1 MPGDELRM
9 AFVLAA
15 QTPSSRAEESG
26 SRPPSVKH
34 RSDEV
39 RGAEA
44 WRHRHLEREWF
55 AHTDG
60 RILDIMMSRS
70 ARRTRRRRSSR
81 WDNWQNHV
89 FAKTNGANCPAV
101 RKVPDCSTYRPLV
114 LQAMGQAS
122 LATRGLRA
130 KFGGCGPGFG
140 LPEVPRVLQRAW
152 GIVFFYV
159 SAIDRIPQ
167 ALVTDPYGANGDFL
181 TCDFDCAARLFE
193 KRPVPTVRFDAP

>member
-9 AFVLAA
+9 AFVLAS

-60 RILDIMMSRS
+60 RILDIIMSRS

-89 FAKTNGANCPAV
+89 FAKTNGANCPQFV
-101 RKVPDCSTYRPLV
+101 QNCSTYRPLV
-114 LQAMGQAS
+114 LQAMGQAKGHLLRENCGRSSVVVARDLACPRS
-122 LATRGLRA
+122 LAYFSA
-130 KFGGCGPGFG
+130 PG
-140 LPEVPRVLQRAW
+140 VLYFSR
-152 GIVFFYV
+152 
-159 SAIDRIPQ
+159 
-167 ALVTDPYGANGDFL
+167 
-181 TCDFDCAARLFE
+181 
-193 KRPVPTVRFDAP
+193 

>member
-9 AFVLAA
+9 AFVLAS

-39 RGAEA
+39 RGAGA

-81 WDNWQNHV
+81 WDNRHNHV
-89 FAKTNGANCPAV
+89 LAKTNGANCPAV
-101 RKVPDCSTYRPLV
+101 RKVPNCSTYRPLV
-114 LQAMGQAS
+114 LQAMGQAKGHLLRENCGRSSVVVARDLACPRS
-122 LATRGLRA
+122 LAYFSA
-130 KFGGCGPGFG
+130 PG
-140 LPEVPRVLQRAW
+140 VLYFSR
-152 GIVFFYV
+152 
-159 SAIDRIPQ
+159 
-167 ALVTDPYGANGDFL
+167 
-181 TCDFDCAARLFE
+181 
-193 KRPVPTVRFDAP
+193 

>member
-101 RKVPDCSTYRPLV
+101 RPELLY
-114 LQAMGQAS
+114 LQATGTPGDGSSEAE

-140 LPEVPRVLQRAW
+140 LPEVSRVLQRTW
-152 GIVFFYV
+152 GIVFF
-159 SAIDRIPQ
+159 
-167 ALVTDPYGANGDFL
+167 
-181 TCDFDCAARLFE
+181 
-193 KRPVPTVRFDAP
+193 

>member
-9 AFVLAA
+9 AFVLAS

-60 RILDIMMSRS
+60 RILDNMMSRS
-70 ARRTRRRRSSR
+70 ARRTRRRGSSR
-81 WDNWQNHV
+81 WDNWHNHV

-101 RKVPDCSTYRPLV
+101 RPELLYPGHWYSRRWVKRSVTCYARIAGEVRLLWPGIWP
-114 LQAMGQAS
+114 A
-122 LATRGLRA
+122 RGLSRT
-130 KFGGCGPGFG
+130 
-140 LPEVPRVLQRAW
+140 L
-152 GIVFFYV
+152 
-159 SAIDRIPQ
+159 
-167 ALVTDPYGANGDFL
+167 
-181 TCDFDCAARLFE
+181 ARLGYCIFLG
-193 KRPVPTVRFDAP
+193 KRDRSHRAGACH

>member
-9 AFVLAA
+9 AFVLAS

-81 WDNWQNHV
+81 WDNRHNHV
-89 FAKTNGANCPAV
+89 LAKTNGANCPAV
-101 RKVPDCSTYRPLV
+101 RKVPNCSTYRPLV
-114 LQAMGQAS
+114 LQAMVRRHLLREDCGRSSVVVARDLACPRS
-122 LATRGLRA
+122 LAYFSA
-130 KFGGCGPGFG
+130 PG
-140 LPEVPRVLQRAW
+140 VLYFSR
-152 GIVFFYV
+152 
-159 SAIDRIPQ
+159 
-167 ALVTDPYGANGDFL
+167 
-181 TCDFDCAARLFE
+181 
-193 KRPVPTVRFDAP
+193 

>member
-15 QTPSSRAEESG
+15 QTPSSRAGESG

-60 RILDIMMSRS
+60 RMLDIMMSRS

-81 WDNWQNHV
+81 WDNRTIMSLPRRTGQIAPQFVQN
-89 FAKTNGANCPAV
+89 
-101 RKVPDCSTYRPLV
+101 CSTYRPLV
-114 LQAMGQAS
+114 LQAMGQAKRNLLREDCGRSSVVVARDLACPRS
-122 LATRGLRA
+122 LAYFSA
-130 KFGGCGPGFG
+130 PG
-140 LPEVPRVLQRAW
+140 VLYFSR
-152 GIVFFYV
+152 
-159 SAIDRIPQ
+159 
-167 ALVTDPYGANGDFL
+167 
-181 TCDFDCAARLFE
+181 
-193 KRPVPTVRFDAP
+193 

>member
-15 QTPSSRAEESG
+15 QTPSSRAGESG

-89 FAKTNGANCPAV
+89 FANE
-101 RKVPDCSTYRPLV
+101 
-114 LQAMGQAS
+114 AS
-122 LATRGLRA
+122 LATRELRA
-130 KFGGCGPGFG
+130 KFGCCGPGFG
-140 LPEVPRVLQRAW
+140 LPEVSRVLQRAW
-152 GIVFFYV
+152 GIVFF
-159 SAIDRIPQ
+159 
-167 ALVTDPYGANGDFL
+167 
-181 TCDFDCAARLFE
+181 
-193 KRPVPTVRFDAP
+193 